1 MSWDGKERRGTET
14 NEYVSLQERMDNQD
28 RILLGLRDTLIE
40 HITESKDIGPA
51 VKELVT
57 LWKASKLLGAIF
69 AALAAGAAGLWSLFV
84 WAREHLK

>member
-1 MSWDGKERRGTET
+1 MSWDGRERRGSET

-84 WAREHLK
+84 WAKEHLR

>member
-14 NEYVSLQERMDNQD
+14 NEYVSLRDRMDNQD

-51 VKELVT
+51 IKELVT

-69 AALAAGAAGLWSLFV
+69 AAIAAGAAGMWSLFV

>member
-1 MSWDGKERRGTET
+1 
-14 NEYVSLQERMDNQD
+14 MDSQD

-40 HITESKDIGPA
+40 HIAESKDIGPA
-51 VKELVT
+51 IKELVT

-69 AALAAGAAGLWSLFV
+69 AAIAAGVAGMWSLFV

>member
-14 NEYVSLQERMDNQD
+14 NEYMSLQDRMDNQD

-51 VKELVT
+51 IKELVT

-69 AALAAGAAGLWSLFV
+69 AAIAAGAAGMWSLFV

>member
-1 MSWDGKERRGTET
+1 MSWDGKERRGTKT
-14 NEYVSLQERMDNQD
+14 NEYVSLQERMDSQD

-51 VKELVT
+51 IKELVT

-69 AALAAGAAGLWSLFV
+69 TALAAGAAGLWSLFV
-84 WAREHLK
+84 WAREHLR

>member
-1 MSWDGKERRGTET
+1 MSWDGKERRGSET
-14 NEYVSLQERMDNQD
+14 NECVSLQERMDSQD

-51 VKELVT
+51 IKELVT

-69 AALAAGAAGLWSLFV
+69 AAIAAGVAGMWSLFI
-84 WAREHLK
+84 WARDHLK

>member
-14 NEYVSLQERMDNQD
+14 NEYISLQERMDSQD
-28 RILLGLRDTLIE
+28 RILLGLRDALIE

-51 VKELVT
+51 IKELVT

-69 AALAAGAAGLWSLFV
+69 AALAAGAAGMWSLFV

>member
-1 MSWDGKERRGTET
+1 MSWDGRERRGSET

-51 VKELVT
+51 IKELVT
-57 LWKASKLLGAIF
+57 LWKASKLLGAII
-69 AALAAGAAGLWSLFV
+69 AAIAAGAAGMWSLFV
-84 WAREHLK
+84 WAREHLR

>member
-69 AALAAGAAGLWSLFV
+69 AGIAAGAAGMWSLFV

>member
-14 NEYVSLQERMDNQD
+14 NEYVSLQERMDSQD

-51 VKELVT
+51 IKELVT

-69 AALAAGAAGLWSLFV
+69 TALAAGAAGLWSLFV
-84 WAREHLK
+84 WAREHLR

>member
-1 MSWDGKERRGTET
+1 MSWDGKERRGSET
-14 NEYVSLQERMDNQD
+14 NEFVSLQERMDSQD

-51 VKELVT
+51 IKELVT

-69 AALAAGAAGLWSLFV
+69 TAIAAGVAGMWSLFV

>member
-1 MSWDGKERRGTET
+1 MSWDGRERRGSET

>member
-1 MSWDGKERRGTET
+1 MPWDGKERRGSET
-14 NEYVSLQERMDNQD
+14 NEYVSLQERMDSQD

-51 VKELVT
+51 IKELVT

-69 AALAAGAAGLWSLFV
+69 AAIAAGVAGMWSLFV
-84 WAREHLK
+84 WARDHLK

>member
-14 NEYVSLQERMDNQD
+14 NEYVSLQERMDSQD

-51 VKELVT
+51 IKELVT

-69 AALAAGAAGLWSLFV
+69 TAIAAGVAGMWSLFV

>member
-28 RILLGLRDTLIE
+28 HILLELRDTLIE

-84 WAREHLK
+84 WAREHLR

>member
-1 MSWDGKERRGTET
+1 MSWDGKERRGSET
-14 NEYVSLQERMDNQD
+14 NEYVSLQERMDSQD

-51 VKELVT
+51 IKELVT

-69 AALAAGAAGLWSLFV
+69 TAIAAGVAGMWSLFV

>member
-14 NEYVSLQERMDNQD
+14 NEYVSLQDRMDNQD

-51 VKELVT
+51 IKELVT

-69 AALAAGAAGLWSLFV
+69 AAIAAGAAGMWSLFV

>member
-14 NEYVSLQERMDNQD
+14 NEYVSLQERMDSQD

-51 VKELVT
+51 IKELVT

-69 AALAAGAAGLWSLFV
+69 AAIAAGAAGMWSLFV

>member
-1 MSWDGKERRGTET
+1 MSWDGKERRGSET

-51 VKELVT
+51 IKELVT

-69 AALAAGAAGLWSLFV
+69 AALAAGVAGVWSLFV

>member
-1 MSWDGKERRGTET
+1 MAWDGKERRGAEA

-28 RILLGLRDTLIE
+28 RILLGLRDTLLE
-40 HITESKDIGPA
+40 HITESKDLGPA
-51 VKELVT
+51 IKELVT

-69 AALAAGAAGLWSLFV
+69 AAIAAGVAGLWSLFV

>member
-1 MSWDGKERRGTET
+1 MSWDGKERRGSET

-51 VKELVT
+51 IKELVT

-69 AALAAGAAGLWSLFV
+69 AAIAAGVAGMWSLFI
-84 WAREHLK
+84 WARDHLK

>member
-1 MSWDGKERRGTET
+1 MSWDGKERRGSET
-14 NEYVSLQERMDNQD
+14 NEYVSLQERMDSQD
-28 RILLGLRDTLIE
+28 RILLGLRDALIE

-51 VKELVT
+51 IKELVT

-69 AALAAGAAGLWSLFV
+69 TAIAAGAAGMWSLFV

>member
-14 NEYVSLQERMDNQD
+14 NEYVSLQERMDSQD

-51 VKELVT
+51 IKELVI

-69 AALAAGAAGLWSLFV
+69 TAIAAGAAGMWSLFI

>member
-14 NEYVSLQERMDNQD
+14 NEYVSLQERMDSQD
-28 RILLGLRDTLIE
+28 RILLGMRDTLIE
-40 HITESKDIGPA
+40 HIAESKDIGPA
-51 VKELVT
+51 IKELVT

-69 AALAAGAAGLWSLFV
+69 AAIAAGAAGMWSLFV

>member
-14 NEYVSLQERMDNQD
+14 NEYVSLQERMDSQD
-28 RILLGLRDTLIE
+28 RILLGLRDALIE

-51 VKELVT
+51 IKELVT

-69 AALAAGAAGLWSLFV
+69 AAIAAGAAGMWSLFV

>member
-1 MSWDGKERRGTET
+1 MSWDGKERRGSET
-14 NEYVSLQERMDNQD
+14 NEYVSLQERMDSQD

-51 VKELVT
+51 IKELVT

-69 AALAAGAAGLWSLFV
+69 TAIAAGAAGMWSLFV

>member
-1 MSWDGKERRGTET
+1 MSWDGKERRGSET

-51 VKELVT
+51 IKELVT

-69 AALAAGAAGLWSLFV
+69 AAIAAGAAGLWSLFV